1 MTVDCVGG
9 LLLLRWFNKKKQIP
23 QQLYSCLKF
32 AFYDAFSFVSALI
45 IQLLSQISMLFSEFV
60 YADTFDKNANNL
72 LNSDHGCQRSD

>member
-32 AFYDAFSFVSALI
+32 AFYDVFSFVSALI